1 MGDHVLQLE
10 SDNDNR
16 MASAGLDTSQVD
28 KSDKIQIFE
37 QNVRKHINLLE
48 QDLKLLKKDN
58 TTRFKVTLIISNFET
73 FFKLDLLERR
83 YI

>member
-58 TTRFKVTLIISNFET
+58 TTRFKVIYQKTIL
-73 FFKLDLLERR
+73 
-83 YI
+83 

>member
-58 TTRFKVTLIISNFET
+58 TTRFKVTLIISSFET
-73 FFKLDLLERR
+73 FFF
-83 YI
+83 

>member
-10 SDNDNR
+10 SDNDSR

-73 FFKLDLLERR
+73 FLNFFLLERR

>member
-73 FFKLDLLERR
+73 FLNFFLLERR

>member
-58 TTRFKVTLIISNFET
+58 TTRFKVTLIISNFEA
-73 FFKLDLLERR
+73 FFF
-83 YI
+83 